1 MRSRTL
7 EILLVFFVTVVG
19 AGLRLYNIGASSLW
33 GDEIFSIRISQLP
46 WEDMFR
52 QMQTGEI
59 NMLPY
64 YVTLRYWIPVFG
76 DGDAAIRLPSAAVS
90 IAAIPLIYMLARQ
103 VFSNLRG
110 YKWAALGASA
120 LLALNSYSIQFAQE
134 ARAYSMAV
142 FFVLLATYLL
152 TLALSSTKGR
162 GNPWIWVGYAISIT
176 LGVYAHFVVLF
187 VLASHA
193 FIVAAVWGRR
203 PRGFPAA
210 WAGASA
216 VFIAI
221 STMPLLLA
229 AATGRGAQLSWTSA
243 ISWSYFYG
251 RFLKNITGSDEAFL
265 VVLTIVLVVIGIG
278 YVVWRWWR
286 DRDFQE
292 TWQYLL
298 VILCGFLPLAA
309 VVLFSFAVTP
319 VFVDRYLLITQPFL
333 IILAVLGLSPL
344 WQNSQTRL
352 TVLGYGA
359 MILVGGMLLIT
370 TLNYYENYKKEDN
383 RGVALLLSEN
393 YSPEDEGILYFIW
406 RIDEMIQHYDSSLQ
420 SAVSRPLWRELT
432 DGGGT
437 TEEIA
442 AVIPR
447 DDRKLWLVINRVNN
461 QERRN
466 ALERIKQAVKAH
478 YQLEET
484 IRFQG
489 IQVEAY
495 IPN

>member
-1 MRSRTL
+1 
-7 EILLVFFVTVVG
+7 
-19 AGLRLYNIGASSLW
+19 
-33 GDEIFSIRISQLP
+33 
-46 WEDMFR
+46 
-52 QMQTGEI
+52 
-59 NMLPY
+59 
-64 YVTLRYWIPVFG
+64 
-76 DGDAAIRLPSAAVS
+76 
-90 IAAIPLIYMLARQ
+90 
-103 VFSNLRG
+103 
-110 YKWAALGASA
+110 
-120 LLALNSYSIQFAQE
+120 
-134 ARAYSMAV
+134 
-142 FFVLLATYLL
+142 
-152 TLALSSTKGR
+152 
-162 GNPWIWVGYAISIT
+162 
-176 LGVYAHFVVLF
+176 
-187 VLASHA
+187 
-193 FIVAAVWGRR
+193 
-203 PRGFPAA
+203 
-210 WAGASA
+210 
-216 VFIAI
+216 
-221 STMPLLLA
+221 MPLLLA